1 MHEYFSKLKK
11 IEFFSKKKF
20 LSKELFQKKFC
31 TKNLEGIIFEK
42 KISENFY
49 EI

>member
-1 MHEYFSKLKK
+1 MNIFQSWKKLS
-11 IEFFSKKKF
+11 FFSKKKF

-49 EI
+49 EK